1 MPKGDIWMYWV
12 AIGLAGSSLSLSI
25 AILWMVSVVLR
36 TTRRAKLAG
45 DERLEILREQQERL
59 RLLRE
64 ERRGLEEELEWR
76 RSVMDREESLLALPA
91 PSESDG
97 YSRTEQRRLR
107 SWWQRMVER

>member
-1 MPKGDIWMYWV
+1 MYGV
-12 AIGLAGSSLSLSI
+12 AVGLAGSSLLVSI
-25 AILWMVSVVLR
+25 VILWMISVVLR

-59 RLLRE
+59 QYLRE

-91 PSESDG
+91 PPESNG
-97 YSRTEQRRLR
+97 YSRTKQRRLR
-107 SWWQRMVER
+107 SWLGRMVGR

>member
-1 MPKGDIWMYWV
+1 MSKGDLWMYWV
-12 AIGLAGSSLSLSI
+12 AIGLAGSSLSVSV

-107 SWWQRMVER
+107 SWWQRMVGR

>member
-1 MPKGDIWMYWV
+1 MPKGDFWMYWV
-12 AIGLAGSSLSLSI
+12 AIGLAGSSLSVSV

-36 TTRRAKLAG
+36 ITRRAKLAG

-59 RLLRE
+59 QYLRE

-76 RSVMDREESLLALPA
+76 RSVMDREHGLLELPA
-91 PSESDG
+91 PPESNG

-107 SWWQRMVER
+107 SWLGRMVGR